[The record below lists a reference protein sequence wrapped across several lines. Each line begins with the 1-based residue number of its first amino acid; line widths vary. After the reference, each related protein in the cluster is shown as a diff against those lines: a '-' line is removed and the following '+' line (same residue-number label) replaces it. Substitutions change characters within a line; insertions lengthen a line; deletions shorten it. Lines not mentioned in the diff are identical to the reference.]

1 MMKNISTPSIQY
13 NKPRNSAFTIG
24 AGPGYYDVNNAT
36 IIKNGP
42 RCSKEIMN
50 EKLE

>member
-24 AGPGYYDVNNAT
+24 AGPGYYDVNNST
-36 IIKNGP
+36 MIINGP
-42 RCSKEIMN
+42 RFSKVKIN